1 MMISRR
7 IGCDLRQWLSR
18 YLTYLFKIQ
27 PDLEPV
33 WKKDVGKLVYFDKF
47 IKMCKLMKD
56 MLKALRLFWLNKQ
69 RNNSEQDRGRERER
83 LRGPRKHIHN
93 IIMTMK
99 ILTDAFLIGML
110 LFKKRI
116 WQ

>member
-7 IGCDLRQWLSR
+7 IGCDLRRWLSR

-33 WKKDVGKLVYFDKF
+33 WKKDMGKLVYFDKF

-56 MLKALRLFWLNKQ
+56 HVEGTEAVLIKQ
-69 RNNSEQDRGRERER
+69 TKE
-83 LRGPRKHIHN
+83 
-93 IIMTMK
+93 
-99 ILTDAFLIGML
+99 
-110 LFKKRI
+110 
-116 WQ
+116 